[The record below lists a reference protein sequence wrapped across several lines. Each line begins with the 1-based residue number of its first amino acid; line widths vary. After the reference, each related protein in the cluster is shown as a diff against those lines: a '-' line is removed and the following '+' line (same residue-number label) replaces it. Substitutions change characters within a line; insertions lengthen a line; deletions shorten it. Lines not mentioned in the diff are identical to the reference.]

1 VARYK
6 ELAGIEK
13 HSQTALSEAHAAE
26 TEAGHVANGYH
37 DKQGQLCVAVTGTP
51 QIQHLV
57 PAVTPECVTGQMP
70 MMVQENGDDMDI
82 PVEKLKFSPEHIGVP
97 TIPLPPPPPPPPDV
111 LPPPPPPPPPGLPG
125 APPPPPGLPGAPGFL
140 QHTRRGIAYI
150 KTYVFTW
157 ILFQICVIN
166 VYYCKPTYF
175 RGYYVSHFSASRQ
188 FRRDLISR

>member
-1 VARYK
+1 MARYK

-26 TEAGHVANGYH
+26 TEADHVANGYH

-97 TIPLPPPPPPPPDV
+97 TIPLPPPPPPPDV
-111 LPPPPPPPPPGLPG
+111 LPPPPPPPPGLPG

-150 KTYVFTW
+150 KTYIFT
-157 ILFQICVIN
+157 
-166 VYYCKPTYF
+166 
-175 RGYYVSHFSASRQ
+175 
-188 FRRDLISR
+188 